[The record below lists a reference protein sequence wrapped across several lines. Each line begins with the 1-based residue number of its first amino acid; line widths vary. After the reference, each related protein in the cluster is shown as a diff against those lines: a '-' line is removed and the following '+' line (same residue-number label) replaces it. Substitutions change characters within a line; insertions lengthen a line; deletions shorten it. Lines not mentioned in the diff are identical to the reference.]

1 MYVLS
6 GGWVYLRW
14 GMWDGGGRGG
24 GGVVLHGGG
33 AGGGRGL
40 IDGELT
46 LTWRVGV
53 VRCSSSLGLPPA
65 PKGYPPKLCE
75 IPRR

>member
-6 GGWVYLRW
+6 GGWVS
-14 GMWDGGGRGG
+14 GVDGGEEGLFCMAGGRGG
-24 GGVVLHGGG
+24 
-33 AGGGRGL
+33 GL

-46 LTWRVGV
+46 LTWGVGV
-53 VRCSSSLGLPPA
+53 VRCSISLGLPPA
-65 PKGYPPKLCE
+65 PEGYPPKLCE